1 MADTPRLITAAE
13 LEQLTPNERAALVNE
28 RVVTD
33 LDDLDPDLVERLRS
47 RGRELLEARGILDP
61 TQQ

>member
-1 MADTPRLITAAE
+1 VTDAPRLVSAAE

-33 LDDLDPDLVERLRS
+33 VDELDPEVVERARS
-47 RGRELLEARGILDP
+47 YGRDLLEARGILDT